1 MTVQETLEALVAIDS
16 VSQHSNAEIISFLAK
31 RCEAADLDVTAFPY
45 NDDAGVEKINLVA
58 RTSVCDSSS
67 EDSTIELALVGH
79 TDTVPYHPS
88 WIEALRLTEKDEK
101 LLGRGACDTKAFI
114 SAALTAIENID
125 LAGLRK
131 PLALV
136 FTADEEVGCIG
147 AKRLAQARPFKARYA
162 IVGEPTSLQPIRAG
176 KGYCL
181 AEITVRG
188 REAHSAYPQIGA
200 SAIFRAAR
208 LIERIEQIAEELKQD
223 QRADFDPPY
232 TTMNVGLIEG
242 GTAKNVIAGECRFTL
257 EWRTIPRQESDYAL
271 NFVRQAAAD
280 LHQQDADFVCEIEAA
295 RADESFETRAD
306 SPLVQFLEEDSGKQS
321 GTVAFGTEAP
331 SLIDLGADA
340 VVFGPGDIRVAHR
353 TGEFVPIDQLNRC
366 VEILSQAIEHFC
378 K

>member
-1 MTVQETLEALVAIDS
+1 MTIQDTLKDLVAIDS
-16 VSQHSNAEIISFLAK
+16 VSQRSNTEIISYLAT
-31 RCEAADLDVTAFPY
+31 RCEAAGFTTKKLPY
-45 NDDAGVEKINLVA
+45 IDDAGVEKINLVA
-58 RTSVCDSSS
+58 QTSVSDST
-67 EDSTIELALVGH
+67 EPASTIELALVGH
-79 TDTVPYHPS
+79 TDTVPYHPA
-88 WIEALRLTEKDEK
+88 WIEALRLTEKNGK

-114 SAALTAIENID
+114 AAALTAIDSID
-125 LAGLRK
+125 LSKLQK

-136 FTADEEVGCIG
+136 FTADEEIGCLG
-147 AKRLAQARPFKARYA
+147 ARRLARARPFTARYA
-162 IVGEPTSLQPIRAG
+162 IVGEPTSLQPMRAG

-208 LIERIEQIAEELKQD
+208 LIGRIEQIAAELKQD
-223 QRADFDPPY
+223 QRAGFDPPY
-232 TTMNVGLIEG
+232 TTMNVGLIDG
-242 GTAKNVIAGECRFTL
+242 GTAKNIIAGECRFTL
-257 EWRTIPRQESDYAL
+257 EWRTIPGQESDYTL
-271 NFVRQAAAD
+271 NLVRQAAAD
-280 LHQQDADFVCEIEAA
+280 LQQQDADFVCEIDAA

-306 SPLVQFLEEDSGKQS
+306 SPLVQFLEESSGKES

-353 TGEFVPIDQLNRC
+353 TGEFVPVDQLNRC
-366 VEILSQAIEHFC
+366 VEILSRAIQHFC